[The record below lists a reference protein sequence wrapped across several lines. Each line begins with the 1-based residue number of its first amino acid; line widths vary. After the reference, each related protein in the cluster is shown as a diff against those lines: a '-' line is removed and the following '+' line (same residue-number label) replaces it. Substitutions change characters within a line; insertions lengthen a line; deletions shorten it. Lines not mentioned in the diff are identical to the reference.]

1 MSKPATRLSSNLNPI
16 LKEVF
21 AVLTKI
27 LGNVRFYFLCALLS
41 EMRFD
46 LELVSLEGIYY
57 GTNTNIN

>member
-1 MSKPATRLSSNLNPI
+1 MSKPVTRLYSNLNPI

-27 LGNVRFYFLCALLS
+27 LGNVRLYLLYALLK

-46 LELVSLEGIYY
+46 LELVSPEGIYY

>member
-1 MSKPATRLSSNLNPI
+1 MSKPVTRLYSNLNPI

-27 LGNVRFYFLCALLS
+27 LGNVRLYLLYALLK

-46 LELVSLEGIYY
+46 LELVLLEGIYY
-57 GTNTNIN
+57 GTNTDIN